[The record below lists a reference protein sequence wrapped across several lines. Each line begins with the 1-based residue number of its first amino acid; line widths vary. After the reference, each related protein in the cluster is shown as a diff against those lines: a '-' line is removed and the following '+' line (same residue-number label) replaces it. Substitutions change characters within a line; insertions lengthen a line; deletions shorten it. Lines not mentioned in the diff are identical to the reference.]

1 MINLI
6 SEDLGLEFVD
16 VSHCF
21 LGIFDVAAIGIG
33 EHAAESYVNGLV
45 KLCSELSFISFFFF
59 LRNKT
64 FIELISQ
71 LLILLMNLETL
82 FT

>member
-1 MINLI
+1 MIDLI
-6 SEDLGLEFVD
+6 FGRNLGLEFVD
-16 VSHCF
+16 VFHCF

-59 LRNKT
+59 LRDKT
-64 FIELISQ
+64 FIELICQ
-71 LLILLMNLETL
+71 P
-82 FT
+82 